1 MKKIILLAVVLA
13 IIVAVVINRHH
24 AEPVATPQAVAL
36 ASVSAD
42 TIHYP
47 QGAPQLAYLKI
58 QLVHTSPAP
67 LFAPLTA
74 RLVYDEDRT
83 YRAITPVN
91 GRVLEIL
98 ANPGDHVHRG
108 QALARLQSTD
118 YESALSDNAKAQSDL
133 AAKRAAFNR
142 ADALMQ
148 AGVIARKDFES
159 AQDDLGVAEAEAA
172 RTRQQMNA
180 LGASGASGKS
190 DPVFVL
196 RSHIDGIVA
205 ERQISAGQQVSS
217 DASAPPLFVVTDPT
231 KLWLSID
238 VAEQNIAQL
247 HRDQTLDVQLDSY
260 PEQRFIAIV
269 RSIGISLDPATRRLP
284 VIASIDNSNSL
295 LHPEMFAHAYA
306 IDGQKQAMVAL
317 PNSAIFTKGLYSYVW
332 VETSEGTLQRRRITL
347 ALQLSD
353 ISYVSSGIADGERV
367 VTSGALL
374 LDADTTSG

>member
-1 MKKIILLAVVLA
+1 MKKILILVGVVA
-13 IIVAVVINRHH
+13 IIAAIVIYTHH
-24 AEPVATPQAVAL
+24 AAPPAVANPDIAP

-58 QLVHTSPAP
+58 QAVHASPAP

-83 YRAITPVN
+83 YRAVTPVN

-98 ANPGDHVHRG
+98 VNPGDHVRRG

-118 YESALSDNAKAQSDL
+118 YESAISDNAKAKSDL
-133 AAKRAAFNR
+133 DAKRAAFNR
-142 ADALMQ
+142 ANTLMQ

-159 AQDDLGVAEAEAA
+159 AQDDLGVAEAEAR
-172 RTRQQMNA
+172 RTQQQINA
-180 LGASGASGKS
+180 LGASAGSA

-196 RSHIDGIVA
+196 RSRIDGIVA
-205 ERQISAGQQVSS
+205 DRQISAGQQVSN
-217 DASAPPLFVVTDPT
+217 DTSAPPLFVVTDLSH
-231 KLWLSID
+231 LWINID

-247 HRDQTLDVQLDSY
+247 HRGQALDVQLDSY
-260 PEQRFIAIV
+260 PGQHFKATV
-269 RSIGISLDPATRRLP
+269 HSIGISLDPATRRLP
-284 VIASIDNSNSL
+284 VIASIDNRNTL
-295 LHPEMFAHAYA
+295 LHPEMFAHVYA
-306 IDGQKQAMVAL
+306 IDDKKQAMVAL
-317 PNSAIFTKGLYSYVW
+317 PNSAIFTKGLYSYAW
-332 VETSEGTLQRRRITL
+332 VETAEGTLQRRRITL
-347 ALQLSD
+347 ALQLPD
-353 ISYVSSGIADGERV
+353 MSYVESGIVEGDRV